1 MQIATHLAREY
12 SHAEYDRALVSAT
25 LYVIPGA
32 LSSTVAKLLVE
43 HKGIAYKEV
52 ELVHPVKRA
61 VVQALGFPGFKTP
74 SLSTDGRRLHGTMAI
89 AEGLD
94 EIQHDPPLFP
104 DDPEL
109 RERVVAAERWAEET
123 LETLPRRITVL
134 RERPSAP
141 KEAGEDEE
149 GNVLARVAGE
159 IVSLGAQP
167 LMWLHDRVVGGH
179 EEAVAR
185 ALSELSQAMDHID
198 ELIEEGVLGEPQPN
212 AADFQVAARVRA
224 LMQDDL
230 IREHVEGRPAARHW
244 ATVCPRIG

>member
-1 MQIATHLAREY
+1 
-12 SHAEYDRALVSAT
+12 VSAT
-25 LYVIPGA
+25 LYVIPGS

-43 HKGIAYKEV
+43 HKGIAYREIA
-52 ELVHPVKRA
+52 LVNPLHRTI
-61 VVQALGFPGFKTP
+61 VQALGFPGFKTP

-104 DDPEL
+104 DEPEQ
-109 RERVVAAERWAEET
+109 RERVLEAQRWAEET
-123 LETLPRRITVL
+123 LETLPRRIAVL
-134 RERPSAP
+134 RERPPPEDESQ
-141 KEAGEDEE
+141 DEE

-159 IVSLGAQP
+159 IVALGAQP

-179 EEAVAR
+179 EEAVAK
-185 ALSELSQAMDHID
+185 ALGELSAAMDHID
-198 ELIEEGVLGEPQPN
+198 GLIEAGVLGANPHPN
-212 AADFQVAARVRA
+212 AADFQIAVRVRE

-230 IREHVEGRPAARHW
+230 IRDQVDGRPAARHW